1 MASTVTIDN
10 GQTGRGGQG
19 DVFVRRG
26 TLNLGIYA
34 TGGVSVTKQQL
45 ELPVEVVDV
54 DVQPSAG
61 IIFETIKGT
70 GGQTFT
76 IKAYRQKDPAAAG
89 GADIALPEV
98 TNAVDLS
105 AVVPRFEAKGR

>member
-1 MASTVTIDN
+1 MASTVTLDS
-10 GQTGRGGQG
+10 GSTGRGGQG

-34 TGGVSVTKQQL
+34 TGGVTVTKQQC
-45 ELPVEVVDV
+45 ELPVEILDV

-61 IIFETIKGT
+61 IIFETVKGT

-98 TNAVDLS
+98 GNGVNLAAVNF
-105 AVVPRFEAKGR
+105 RFRAEGV